1 MKKHV
6 VLVVVAAMMLFA
18 TGCSKSET
26 NGNNDTNESNV
37 STGSDLVD
45 SNTNLQAEMPKAG
58 DEIAVITTSEG
69 VVKIQFYPD
78 EAPKAVENF
87 KSLAKSGYYD
97 GITFHRVIE
106 GFMIQGGDPT
116 GTGTGGESIWGEDFE
131 DEISPNLHFYRGA
144 LAMANKGPNTNGSQ
158 FFIVQND
165 KVADQ
170 GIEAIRQTRD
180 ENEEIGITLGE
191 EFYTLDKIFP
201 DSVLDYYTEHGG
213 SVELEYIFGKPYTIF
228 GQVFEGMDV
237 VDKIAAVAVDG
248 KTSKPLTDVIIEKV
262 EIVNYESQG

>member
-6 VLVVVAAMMLFA
+6 ALVLAATLMLFTA
-18 TGCSKSET
+18 GCSKSEIDE
-26 NGNNDTNESNV
+26 NNLTV
-37 STGSDLVD
+37 
-45 SNTNLQAEMPKAG
+45 SNTNLQAQMPEKG

-69 VVKIQFYPD
+69 VIKLQFYPE

-87 KSLAKSGYYD
+87 KTLAKSDYYED
-97 GITFHRVIE
+97 VIFHRVIE

-116 GTGTGGESIWGEDFE
+116 GTGTGGESSWGEDFE

-144 LAMANKGPNTNGSQ
+144 LAMANRGPNTNGSQ

-170 GIEAIRQTRD
+170 YIEAIRQARD
-180 ENEEIGITLGE
+180 SNEEVGVP
-191 EFYTLDKIFP
+191 LDKIFP

-213 SVELEYIFGKPYTIF
+213 SVELEFVFGGPYTIF

-237 VDKIAAVAVDG
+237 VDKIAAVEVDG
-248 KTSKPLTDVIIEKV
+248 KNHKPLEDVVIQKV
-262 EIVNYESQG
+262 EFVNYEAQSE